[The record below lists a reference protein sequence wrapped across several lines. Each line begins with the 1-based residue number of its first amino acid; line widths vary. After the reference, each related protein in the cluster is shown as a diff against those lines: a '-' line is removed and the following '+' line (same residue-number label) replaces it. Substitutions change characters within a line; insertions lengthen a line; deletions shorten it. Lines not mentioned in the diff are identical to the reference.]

1 LAGDKAPNTREP
13 EVGTRFHQPSDEWMP
28 SLDFKAAARD
38 VELYYRVGKA
48 IANSREWPR
57 WKPGTDFKATREESD
72 ALRR

>member
-1 LAGDKAPNTREP
+1 
-13 EVGTRFHQPSDEWMP
+13 MP